1 MHALPE
7 TGLAV
12 RAMSASDAPFIRQLA
27 AVAFAE
33 YDPRAAQTTA
43 NMMLVA
49 GTETLIAVR
58 DDQPVGFIILRRQS
72 ITALAIDAIAVK
84 PSERGKRIGQRLMRA
99 AEQYGQAH
107 GLTRLTL
114 STAQSNLAALDL
126 FLRLGFTITD
136 RSTHYARR
144 QPACKL
150 EKRIR

>member
-12 RAMSASDAPFIRQLA
+12 RPASVSDAAFVRQLA
-27 AVAFAE
+27 GSAFAE
-33 YDPRAAQTTA
+33 YDSRAAHTTD
-43 NMMLVA
+43 NMMLAA
-49 GTETLIAVR
+49 GAATLLAIKNDVPA
-58 DDQPVGFIILRRQS
+58 GFIVLRRAGS
-72 ITALAIDAIAVK
+72 VLAIDAIAVE
-84 PSERGKRIGQRLMRA
+84 PSERGKGIGQRLMRA
-99 AEQYGQAH
+99 AEQHARAE

-126 FLRLGFTITD
+126 FLRLGFRITD

-144 QPACKL
+144 QPACKM